1 MLSLLFYH
9 VTLYIFMSDKTLC
22 DPCNLRVNAIIKTT
36 FRSKTPKA
44 FNDFLA
50 FINSEGGGG
59 ASQNDFQAGTCYC
72 SCSTTDLK

>member
-36 FRSKTPKA
+36 FRSKTPKV

-50 FINSEGGGG
+50 FINSEGGGLVK
-59 ASQNDFQAGTCYC
+59 
-72 SCSTTDLK
+72 TTFRLVHATVAAVQLT

>member
-59 ASQNDFQAGTCYC
+59 GLVK
-72 SCSTTDLK
+72 TTFRLVHATVAAVQLT

>member
-22 DPCNLRVNAIIKTT
+22 DSCNLRVNAIIKTT

-50 FINSEGGGG
+50 FINSEGGEGG
-59 ASQNDFQAGTCYC
+59 LVK
-72 SCSTTDLK
+72 TTFRLVHATVAAVQLT

>member
-1 MLSLLFYH
+1 
-9 VTLYIFMSDKTLC
+9 MSDKTLC

-50 FINSEGGGG
+50 FINSEGGGRLVK
-59 ASQNDFQAGTCYC
+59 
-72 SCSTTDLK
+72 TTFRLVHATVAALQLT